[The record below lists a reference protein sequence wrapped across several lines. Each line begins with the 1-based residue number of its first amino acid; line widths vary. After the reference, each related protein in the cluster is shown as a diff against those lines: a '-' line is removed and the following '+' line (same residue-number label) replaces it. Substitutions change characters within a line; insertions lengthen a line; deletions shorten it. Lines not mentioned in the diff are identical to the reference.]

1 MMLAFENAIRLG
13 PQMPKLVAQQGVAGG
28 TQAQEEVWDLAP
40 TGGNQCSGT
49 KQPFTDEQALY
60 LTNGPDRIGPSPT
73 KARYVEYTD
82 DTFTTPKVRS
92 APSCLVPCLSF
103 PR

>member
-1 MMLAFENAIRLG
+1 MAD
-13 PQMPKLVAQQGVAGG
+13 G

-40 TGGNQCSGT
+40 TGANQCSGT

-60 LTNGPDRIGPSPT
+60 LTNAPNRIGPSPT

-92 APSCLVPCLSF
+92 GLSCLVPCLFF